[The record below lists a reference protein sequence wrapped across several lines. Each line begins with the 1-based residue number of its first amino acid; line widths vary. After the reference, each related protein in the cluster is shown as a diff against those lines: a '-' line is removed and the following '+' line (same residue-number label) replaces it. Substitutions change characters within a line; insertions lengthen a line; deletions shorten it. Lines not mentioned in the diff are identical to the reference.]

1 MSARGWMRRAGVSAA
16 VLLTMLW
23 AAPAASAA
31 PAAPAQSGVMGLE
44 EWSQQVTDSSGVP
57 ISKYEA
63 LPLDTAPEA
72 LTSTPPAT
80 RWSPCSTSSGAC
92 TTCA

>member
-44 EWSQQVTDSSGVP
+44 EWSQQITDSSGVP
-57 ISKYEA
+57 ISKSVSYA
-63 LPLDTAPEA
+63 HLTLPT
-72 LTSTPPAT
+72 TPYV
-80 RWSPCSTSSGAC
+80 
-92 TTCA
+92 